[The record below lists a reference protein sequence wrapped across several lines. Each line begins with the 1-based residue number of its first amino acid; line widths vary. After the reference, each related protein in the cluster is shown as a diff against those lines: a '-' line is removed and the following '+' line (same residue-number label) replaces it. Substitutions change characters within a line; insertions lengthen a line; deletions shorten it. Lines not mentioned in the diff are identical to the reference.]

1 MGKRRTKRGGR
12 GLVLGAGGVLGAAW
26 MLGALAGIEDAT
38 GWDPRDADLMVGTSA
53 GSVLAALLRA
63 GRSVEELSRVHG
75 GLVHG
80 VEREIGIPMP
90 PPATMAFDVDG
101 EPRWPGLPQLGV
113 GSPPLLA
120 RALRAPWQLS
130 PSAIC
135 AGLLPRG
142 RRRLTGLGKL
152 VGHAHPRGSWPAG
165 TWAAA
170 TNYHTGARVVFGRP
184 GSPRTSLARA
194 VMASCAVPA
203 WYAPVPIRRVP
214 YVDGGVCSPF
224 NADLLAD
231 SGLDEVLVLAP
242 LGAVELDSPRSP
254 LAWLERRW
262 RKAMTRR
269 MRREVAALRAG
280 GVSVTVLAPTATD
293 LVAMGANMMDA
304 ARRGDVLR
312 SARATVLGQQD
323 GSAAPIPSVA

>member
-1 MGKRRTKRGGR
+1 MRRRVGSHGGR

-26 MLGALAGIEDAT
+26 MLGALAAVEDVT
-38 GWDPRDADLMVGTSA
+38 GRDPRDTDLMVGTSA

-63 GRSVEELSRVHG
+63 GKSVDELSRVYG
-75 GLVHG
+75 GGDAV
-80 VEREIGIPMP
+80 PTA
-90 PPATMAFDVDG
+90 PAPAFDVGG
-101 EPRWPGLPQLGV
+101 EPCWPGLPRLGL
-113 GSPPLLA
+113 GSPRLVA

-130 PSAIC
+130 PTAIC

-142 RRRLTGLGKL
+142 RRRLTRLGRL
-152 VGHAHPRGSWPAG
+152 IGREYPRGRWPRG
-165 TWAAA
+165 VRVAA
-170 TNYHTGARVVFGRP
+170 TNYHTGSRVAFGRA

-224 NADLLAD
+224 NADLLVD

-242 LGAVELDSPRSP
+242 LGAVELDVARSP

-262 RKAMTRR
+262 RQAVSRR
-269 MRREVAALRAG
+269 MRREAAVLRAG
-280 GVSVTVLAPTATD
+280 GARVTLLTPSAAD
-293 LVAMGANMMDA
+293 LRVMGANMMDG
-304 ARRGDVLR
+304 ARRHDVLR
-312 SARATVLGQQD
+312 SARASVLDQL
-323 GSAAPIPSVA
+323 AAPATA